1 MSRRDV
7 ERGSLLVNGLVK
19 EKQIDQSPANELPVG
34 LTRECEGE
42 NTTNIGDRR
51 VALPNNFPSDQLA
64 LVHVLYGL

>member
-1 MSRRDV
+1 LI
-7 ERGSLLVNGLVK
+7 G
-19 EKQIDQSPANELPVG
+19 PANELPVG

-51 VALPNNFPSDQLA
+51 VAFPNNFSGDQLA